1 MIQYTQTEFL
11 QIIKQYNSTDR
22 KIIKTNL
29 KRIMN
34 IQGIKPADIISLGYS
49 PRNVYAWTNKSTKN
63 IPMFNQAL
71 DIAVEFHFDIKEFL
85 RNINIDNVKSP

>member
-1 MIQYTQTEFL
+1 MIQYTQAEFL

-22 KIIKTNL
+22 KIIKANL
-29 KRIMN
+29 KHIMD
-34 IQGIKPADIISLGYS
+34 IYGIKPADIIALGYS
-49 PRNVYAWTNKSTKN
+49 SRNVYAWTNKSANN

-71 DIAVEFHFDIKEFL
+71 NIAVEFHFDIKEFL

>member
-1 MIQYTQTEFL
+1 MIQYTQAEFL

-49 PRNVYAWTNKSTKN
+49 PRNVYAWTNKSTNN
-63 IPMFNQAL
+63 IPLFEQAL
-71 DIAVEFHFDIKEFL
+71 NIAVNFNFSITEFL
-85 RNINIDNVKSP
+85 K

>member
-1 MIQYTQTEFL
+1 MIQYTQAEFL

-34 IQGIKPADIISLGYS
+34 IQGIKPADIISLG
-49 PRNVYAWTNKSTKN
+49 
-63 IPMFNQAL
+63 
-71 DIAVEFHFDIKEFL
+71 D
-85 RNINIDNVKSP
+85 